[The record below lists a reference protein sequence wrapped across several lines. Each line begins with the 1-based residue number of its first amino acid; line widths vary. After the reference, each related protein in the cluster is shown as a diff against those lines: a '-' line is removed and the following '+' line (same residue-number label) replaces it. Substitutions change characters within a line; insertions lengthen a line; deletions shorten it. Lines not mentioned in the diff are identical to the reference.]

1 MRRFTQIVAATA
13 LTALALAA
21 CAAPQVQTQASAAP
35 EASTQAGA
43 QNPLYVRQVM
53 QQRINPAMLAVWDVG
68 NNAMNEEGGID
79 PALMDDAKWSSLHDA
94 ATRLAAAAQDMA
106 AAQVIRAAHP
116 SNTGVAEGEVTMAK
130 VQRLIDAD
138 PAGFR
143 QAAADQA
150 AHAEQL
156 ATAAAARDAAT
167 AGPLVAEMD
176 GVCESC
182 HARYW
187 YAE

>member
-1 MRRFTQIVAATA
+1 MKFTIPAIAGAAA
-13 LTALALAA
+13 LLALAA
-21 CAAPQVQTQASAAP
+21 CAAATGEQTSDPIASAPAATG
-35 EASTQAGA
+35 E
-43 QNPLYVRQVM
+43 PLYVRQVM

-79 PALMDDAKWSSLHDA
+79 PALMDAAKWSSLHDA
-94 ATRLAAAAQDMA
+94 ATRLAAAAKDMA

-116 SNTGVAEGEVTMAK
+116 SNTGVAEGEVSMAK
-130 VQRLIDAD
+130 VQQLIDSD

-143 QAAADQA
+143 RLAADQA
-150 AHAEQL
+150 AHAGLL
-156 ATAAAARDAAT
+156 ATAAAGGDAAT

>member
-1 MRRFTQIVAATA
+1 MKDFTPAVATA
-13 LTALALAA
+13 LAAIALAA
-21 CAAPQVQTQASAAP
+21 CA
-35 EASTQAGA
+35 STQAQTPA
-43 QNPLYVRQVM
+43 SASAEAAPAADPLYVRQVM
-53 QQRINPAMLAVWDVG
+53 QQRINPAIMGVWDVG

-79 PALMDDAKWSSLHDA
+79 PALMDDAKWSALQDA
-94 ATRLAAAAQDMA
+94 AARLASAARDMA
-106 AAQVIRAAHP
+106 AAQAIRAAHP
-116 SNTGVAEGEVTMAK
+116 GDSGVAEGEVTMAK
-130 VQRLIDAD
+130 VQQLIDAD

-156 ATAAAARDAAT
+156 ANAAASQDAAA

>member
-1 MRRFTQIVAATA
+1 
-13 LTALALAA
+13 
-21 CAAPQVQTQASAAP
+21 
-35 EASTQAGA
+35 
-43 QNPLYVRQVM
+43 M
-53 QQRINPAMLAVWDVG
+53 QQRINPAILGVWEVG

-79 PALMDDAKWSSLHDA
+79 PALLDDAKWASLQDA

-106 AAQVIRAAHP
+106 AAQEIRAAHP
-116 SNTGVAEGEVTMAK
+116 DNAEVAEGEVTMAK
-130 VQRLIDAD
+130 VQQLIDAD

-150 AHAEQL
+150 THAERL
-156 ATAAAARDAAT
+156 ATAAATQDAAA

-176 GVCESC
+176 GVCEGC

>member
-1 MRRFTQIVAATA
+1 MTFRPSIIT
-13 LTALALAA
+13 
-21 CAAPQVQTQASAAP
+21 ASAMAMF
-35 EASTQAGA
+35 AFAAFTSTGAGA
-43 QNPLYVRQVM
+43 DSSAPAGDAEPLYVRQVM
-53 QQRINPAMLAVWDVG
+53 QQRINPAILGVWDVG

-79 PALMDDAKWSSLHDA
+79 PALMDDAKWSSLQDA

-106 AAQVIRAAHP
+106 AAQEIRAAHA
-116 SNTGVAEGEVTMAK
+116 SDSAVAEGEVTMAK
-130 VQRLIDAD
+130 VQQLIDAD
-138 PAGFR
+138 LAGFR

-150 AHAEQL
+150 AHAERL
-156 ATAAAARDAAT
+156 ASAAAARDAAA

-176 GVCESC
+176 SVCESC